1 MRFWPIPLVCW
12 TLLLGAC
19 SAIRQSP
26 DASAHRTWSHRQ
38 GGIVRGAWQQH
49 IDCACQRL
57 SPAIPDLVIKPYVL
71 DADDLSAYSWPD
83 GEVFVTRGLIDAA
96 SPDELAAVIAHEAG
110 HLIAHRRRSDATAM
124 LRGRQSHLN
133 PEIQADALGSVI
145 LADCNIPTTAMLHVL
160 LKVQQATAPNDPSY
174 ALLCQRIKTI
184 QQKQK
189 MEF

>member
-1 MRFWPIPLVCW
+1 MFAGGCSVIKQTPE
-12 TLLLGAC
+12 AC
-19 SAIRQSP
+19 
-26 DASAHRTWSHRQ
+26 AHREWSHKQ
-38 GGIVRGAWQQH
+38 GGIVSGTWQQR
-49 IDCACQRL
+49 IERTCQRL
-57 SPAIPDLVIKPYVL
+57 SPAIPCLVIKPYVL

-160 LKVQQATAPNDPSY
+160 LKVQQATAPNNPSY